1 MDCADPSPRVYRV
14 SHGNAPSGTHVR
26 ANQKSRVR
34 LQSSAKR
41 AQLSAETSA
50 SPGDD
55 MLDLSTLGTFVA
67 VVLGLFLIPGPAVLL
82 VLTRTVHGGRKAGIL
97 TGLGIAV
104 GDFIHTLGASVG
116 LSALLMTSA
125 LAFNAVKFVGA
136 AYLVYLGIRALREKQ
151 ASAHMPAVAP
161 VSASKAFFQAIPAE
175 VLNPKTALFF
185 LAFLPQFVRPEHGST
200 FLQFTT
206 LGLIFVGMSALYT
219 TLIVL
224 TIRPLGKFVKRLTWL
239 TRWQNKIIGVLFIS
253 LGLRVATQTR

>member
-1 MDCADPSPRVYRV
+1 
-14 SHGNAPSGTHVR
+14 
-26 ANQKSRVR
+26 
-34 LQSSAKR
+34 
-41 AQLSAETSA
+41 
-50 SPGDD
+50 

-82 VLTRTVHGGRKAGIL
+82 VLTRTVQGGRKVGIL
-97 TGLGIAV
+97 TGLGVAT

-136 AYLVYLGIRALREKQ
+136 AYLVYLGIRALRARQ
-151 ASAHMPAVAP
+151 TSADRPNIAP
-161 VSASKAFFQAIPAE
+161 VSASTAFLQAIPAE

-200 FLQFTT
+200 FLQFAT
-206 LGLIFVGMSALYT
+206 LGLIFVGMSAAYT

-224 TIRPLGKFVKRLTWL
+224 TIRPLGRLVKRLTWL
-239 TRWQNKIIGVLFIS
+239 ARWQNKIIGVLFIS
-253 LGLRVATQTR
+253 LGLRVAVQTR

>member
-1 MDCADPSPRVYRV
+1 
-14 SHGNAPSGTHVR
+14 
-26 ANQKSRVR
+26 
-34 LQSSAKR
+34 
-41 AQLSAETSA
+41 
-50 SPGDD
+50 

-104 GDFIHTLGASVG
+104 GDFVHTLGAAVG

-151 ASAHMPAVAP
+151 TNPANPERPVVAQ
-161 VSASKAFFQAIPAE
+161 VSGSKAFFQAIPAE

-206 LGLIFVGMSALYT
+206 LGLIFVAMSALYT

-224 TIRPLGKFVKRLTWL
+224 TIRPLGKLVKRLTWL
-239 TRWQNKIIGVLFIS
+239 TRWQNKMIGVLFIS

>member
-1 MDCADPSPRVYRV
+1 
-14 SHGNAPSGTHVR
+14 
-26 ANQKSRVR
+26 
-34 LQSSAKR
+34 
-41 AQLSAETSA
+41 
-50 SPGDD
+50 

-104 GDFIHTLGASVG
+104 GDFIHTLGAAVG

-136 AYLVYLGIRALREKQ
+136 AYLVYLGIRALR
-151 ASAHMPAVAP
+151 AHLPTVAP

-185 LAFLPQFVRPEHGST
+185 LAFLPQFVHPEHGSS
-200 FLQFTT
+200 FLQFAT

-224 TIRPLGKFVKRLTWL
+224 TIRPLGKLVKRMTWL
-239 TRWQNKIIGVLFIS
+239 SRWQNKIIGVLFIS

>member
-1 MDCADPSPRVYRV
+1 
-14 SHGNAPSGTHVR
+14 
-26 ANQKSRVR
+26 
-34 LQSSAKR
+34 
-41 AQLSAETSA
+41 
-50 SPGDD
+50 

-97 TGLGIAV
+97 TGLGIAT
-104 GDFIHTLGASVG
+104 GDFVHTLGAAVG

-136 AYLVYLGIRALREKQ
+136 AYLVYLGIRALREKP
-151 ASAHMPAVAP
+151 APEGRAHLPQVAP
-161 VSASKAFFQAIPAE
+161 VSAAKAFFQAIPAE

-185 LAFLPQFVRPEHGST
+185 LAFLPQFVRPEHGSS

-206 LGLIFVGMSALYT
+206 LGLIFVALSAVYT

-224 TIRPLGKFVKRLTWL
+224 TIRPLGRLVKRMGWL
-239 TRWQNKIIGVLFIS
+239 VRWQNKLIGVLFIS